1 MNEVIKW
8 ASRAGAVILAWLCRA
23 LGGWDGALGLLFL
36 VMGLDLLTGI
46 LCAFHQKSDKT
57 QGGGFLS
64 RSFFLGLTRKLMML
78 ALVMLATALDNMMG
92 SDGVARLAVIGFYAA
107 NEGLSILENAA
118 LLGLP
123 LPGALTEALERVKD
137 VGKR

>member
-1 MNEVIKW
+1 MMNEVIKW
-8 ASRAGAVILAWLCRA
+8 ASRAGAVIIAWLCRA
-23 LGGWDGALGLLFL
+23 LGGWDAALGLLFL

-78 ALVMLATALDNMMG
+78 ALVMLALAPALA
-92 SDGVARLAVIGFYAA
+92 ARA
-107 NEGLSILENAA
+107 
-118 LLGLP
+118 P
-123 LPGALTEALERVKD
+123 CGATKQATGTGEALCGILPFFAIGQNDGNRAA
-137 VGKR
+137 GFKRG